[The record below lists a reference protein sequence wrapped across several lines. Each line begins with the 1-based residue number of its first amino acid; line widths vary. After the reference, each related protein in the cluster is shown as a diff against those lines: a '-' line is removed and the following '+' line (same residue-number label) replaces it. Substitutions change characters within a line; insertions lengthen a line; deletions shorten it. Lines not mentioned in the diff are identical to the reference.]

1 MMTHVDEELREMTIP
16 IIHEFFVSPIAQTSS
31 HEIINLL
38 PEVASINSFGVLRM
52 QSICIF
58 LQQALGGFSWG
69 FGDRDS
75 LDADTNDDS
84 VQHFERSR
92 KYYELLNLPTT
103 ALLLFVQEDPRA
115 YTKKEYSN
123 LLLVDVED
131 RQVTE
136 QQRTQL
142 AEILRAR

>member
-16 IIHEFFVSPIAQTSS
+16 IIHEFFVGPLAQTSS
-31 HEIINLL
+31 QDIINLL

-69 FGDRDS
+69 FGDPDS
-75 LDADTNDDS
+75 LDAETNDS

-103 ALLLFVQEDPRA
+103 ALLLFVQEDPKA

-131 RQVTE
+131 RQITE

-142 AEILRAR
+142 AEILRGR